1 MVNLRKSPY
10 FRGNPPLFHY
20 ALNSST
26 IRPVPLLEKI
36 RIAAAAGYAGIELW
50 HDDIESH
57 LKQGGRL
64 HDIVAALHDQD
75 LRVPTTIH
83 LKGWFESAGDEH
95 TANMGACK
103 WKMEQAEA
111 VGATHIVAG
120 PPRHTADRALGAK
133 NYRELLEIGHEIGVK
148 PAMEF
153 LGFVEDINTIE
164 DALQIITAAGHPDG
178 TIVLDP
184 FHIFRGGGSLESI
197 TQLGASQIA
206 ICHFNDAPAQPPRE
220 EQADRDR
227 VYPGDG
233 AVDLPRMIT
242 LLKQIGYDGWL
253 SLELFNEELWQ
264 QDPLEVART
273 GLDKMRAVAE
283 A

>member
-1 MVNLRKSPY
+1 MSDFK
-10 FRGNPPLFHY
+10 Y

-36 RIAAAAGYAGIELW
+36 RIAGEAGYAGIELW
-50 HDDIESH
+50 HDDIEAH
-57 LKQGGRL
+57 LAQGGQL
-64 HDIVAALHDQD
+64 HDIVVALDEHN

-83 LKGWFESAGDEH
+83 MKGWFESAGDEH
-95 TANMGACK
+95 TANMDACK

-111 VGATHIVAG
+111 VGAAYIIAG
-120 PPRHTADRALGAK
+120 PPRETADRTLGAK
-133 NYRELLEIGHEIGVK
+133 NYRELLEIGHEIGIK

-153 LGFVEDINTIE
+153 LGFVEDINSIE
-164 DALQIITAAGHPDG
+164 DALEIITHAEHPDG

-184 FHIFRGGGSLESI
+184 FHIFRGGGSIESI
-197 TQLGASQIA
+197 AQLSPAQIA

-220 EQADRDR
+220 QQADRDR

-233 AVDLPRMIT
+233 SVDLKRMIA

-264 QDPLEVART
+264 QDPLEVAKT

>member
-1 MVNLRKSPY
+1 M
-10 FRGNPPLFHY
+10 
-20 ALNSST
+20 
-26 IRPVPLLEKI
+26 EKI
-36 RIAAAAGYAGIELW
+36 RIAGVAGYAGIELW
-50 HDDIESH
+50 HDDIEAH
-57 LKQGGRL
+57 LKQGGQL
-64 HDIVAALHDQD
+64 HDSFVALGDQN

-83 LKGWFESAGDEH
+83 MKGWFESAGEEH
-95 TANMGACK
+95 TANMDACK

-111 VGATHIVAG
+111 VGAAHIIAG
-120 PPRHTADRALGAK
+120 PPRERADRVRGAA

-164 DALQIITAAGHPDG
+164 DALEIITIAGHPDG

-197 TQLGASQIA
+197 APLKPEQIA
-206 ICHFNDAPAQPPRE
+206 VCHFNDAPAQPPRE
-220 EQADRDR
+220 QQADGDR
-227 VYPGDG
+227 VYPGDSML
-233 AVDLPRMIT
+233 DMPRMIA

-253 SLELFNEELWQ
+253 SLELFNEKLWQ
-264 QDPLEVART
+264 QDPLEVARR
-273 GLDKMRAVAE
+273 GLEKMRAVVE